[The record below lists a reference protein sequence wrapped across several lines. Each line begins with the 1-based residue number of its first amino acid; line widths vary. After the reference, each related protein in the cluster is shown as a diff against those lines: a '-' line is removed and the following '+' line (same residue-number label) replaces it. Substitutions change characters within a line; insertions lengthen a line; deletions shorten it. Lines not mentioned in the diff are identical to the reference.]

1 MQDVEPQPPVPQHC
15 DIRRYFSSS
24 AQPAPVKQVVPG
36 LQEVRVH
43 DVPRSAHEVDNR
55 PDSRR
60 IREQYNQD
68 RGGQG

>member
-1 MQDVEPQPPVPQHC
+1 M
-15 DIRRYFSSS
+15 
-24 AQPAPVKQVVPG
+24 KQVVPG

-43 DVPRSAHEVDNR
+43 DVPRSVHEVYNR

-68 RGGQG
+68 RGGQRRDE